1 MAKSWLDVQVDLELA
16 QSKPGLTE
24 RFKSCIDESPETM
37 QNGFQASL
45 GPEDWPLHVLNQ
57 QPRDLPALL
66 QKLHSGYAC
75 YYWEIFHFVLPVK
88 SYNPTYCFVPG
99 VGKWCTKLLSEH
111 AKSNTGRFR
120 YFNSQRFVRQAI
132 RTIYYMHSHP

>member
-24 RFKSCIDESPETM
+24 RFRSCIDESPETM
-37 QNGFQASL
+37 QNGCQASL

-66 QKLHSGYAC
+66 QKLHSGYEC
-75 YYWEIFHFVLPVK
+75 DYWEIFF
-88 SYNPTYCFVPG
+88 
-99 VGKWCTKLLSEH
+99 LS
-111 AKSNTGRFR
+111 FL
-120 YFNSQRFVRQAI
+120 
-132 RTIYYMHSHP
+132 